1 MSASTPANN
10 PPMAGK
16 AALPVEHRGLLTLA
30 VMGAS
35 IIQILDSTIANVAI
49 PHMQTS
55 LGATIDSVTWV
66 LTSYILATA
75 VTMPIAG
82 WLSDRVG
89 SRRLF
94 LFAVAGFIVAS
105 MLCGIATNL
114 TQMVIF
120 RILQGMCAAFIGPL
134 SQTIL
139 LDINPPERAPK
150 AMQIWGMGI
159 MVAPIFGPMIGG
171 WLTESYNWRWVFYI
185 NLPIGIPT
193 LIILWWLL
201 PSRAVTD
208 RKLDM
213 FGFAMLALALA
224 SLQLMLDRGQHED
237 WFESWEIIIEL
248 GIAIAAFWMF
258 FIHSLS
264 TKRPLFDPAMMG
276 NANFLTAMLFAALIG
291 LMMYGI
297 FALLP
302 PMFQSIYG
310 YTVFDTG
317 VLLAPRGIGILIGM
331 MVAGRLINYFDIR
344 WIIFTGF
351 SIVALSM
358 WMMTGWAMQMGTEHF
373 VIVGLLQGLGMGLT
387 FMPTNVVAF
396 STIPL
401 SMRTDAS
408 SVLYLARSLGGSL
421 GISISVTM
429 LTRSIQVNH
438 EELGGRI
445 TSSSFDLVDPAT
457 ADRWG
462 SLGDAALRVIDMEV
476 NRQAAM
482 IAYLSD
488 FQLLFYIVLAI
499 LPLVLLVKPVKAAGP
514 LPAPS
519 EH

>member
-1 MSASTPANN
+1 MSASTPASNYT
-10 PPMAGK
+10 PGT
-16 AALPVEHRGLLTLA
+16 AALPVEHRGLLTVA

-66 LTSYILATA
+66 LTSYILASA
-75 VTMPIAG
+75 VAMPAAG

-94 LFAVAGFIVAS
+94 LFAVAGFIVTS
-105 MLCGIATNL
+105 MLCGIATSL
-114 TQMVIF
+114 TQMVLF
-120 RILQGMCAAFIGPL
+120 RILQGVCAAFIGPL

-139 LDINPPERAPK
+139 LDINPPEKAPR
-150 AMQIWGMGI
+150 AMQVWGMGI
-159 MVAPIFGPMIGG
+159 MIAPIFGPMIGG

-193 LIILWWLL
+193 LALLWWLL
-201 PSRAVTD
+201 PSRPVTE
-208 RKLDM
+208 RKLDV
-213 FGFAMLALALA
+213 FGFAMLALGLA

-248 GIAIAAFWMF
+248 GVAIAAFWMF
-258 FIHSLS
+258 IVHSA
-264 TKRPLFDPAMMG
+264 TTRKPLFDPAMVA
-276 NANFLTAMLFAALIG
+276 NSNFLTAMMFASLIG

-297 FALLP
+297 FALMP
-302 PMFQSIYG
+302 PMLQSIYG

-317 VLLAPRGIGILIGM
+317 VLLAPRGVGILVGM
-331 MVAGRLINYFDIR
+331 VLAGRLINFLDIR
-344 WIIFTGF
+344 WIIFIGF
-351 SIVALSM
+351 SITAGSM
-358 WMMTGWAMQMGTEHF
+358 WMMTGWAIEMGMSNF
-373 VIVGLLQGLGMGLT
+373 VIVGLLQGFGMGIT

-396 STIPL
+396 SSLPL

-408 SVLYLARSLGGSL
+408 SLLYLSRSLGGSL

-429 LTRSIQVNH
+429 LTRSIQINH

-445 TSSSFDLVDPAT
+445 TSSSFDVIDPAT
-457 ADRWG
+457 ADRFG
-462 SLGDAALRVIDMEV
+462 TLGDAFLRVLDLEV

-482 IAYLSD
+482 LAYLSD
-488 FQLLFYIVLAI
+488 FKLLFFIVLAI
-499 LPLVLLVKPVKAAGP
+499 LPLTLLVKPVTPATGP
-514 LPAPS
+514 QQHLPD
-519 EH
+519 